1 MRKWRLLPDFS
12 SLQYFRQQRSSSSVL
27 LNLYDLMFCS
37 FVCKLTFLQPAIAV
51 VMLRTHLSVPI
62 LPGVCGLGMME
73 MDSVVKEEL

>member
-1 MRKWRLLPDFS
+1 M
-12 SLQYFRQQRSSSSVL
+12 L